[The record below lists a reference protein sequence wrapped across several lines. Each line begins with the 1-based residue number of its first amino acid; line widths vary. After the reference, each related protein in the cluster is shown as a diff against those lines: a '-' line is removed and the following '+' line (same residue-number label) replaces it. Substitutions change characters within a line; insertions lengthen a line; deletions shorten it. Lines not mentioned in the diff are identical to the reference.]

1 MASLQA
7 TASLGR
13 SKALDAVTNRIPN
26 PFATKPAEPQPT
38 PEAVAPVPTPTPT
51 TTAAEPELVSAGS
64 LSGRETKR
72 VTPSYPQAAK
82 SHNVTGTVRVFAI
95 VDENGKIW
103 VTNSEGPTML
113 RSAAE
118 AAAKNWIFPPSTFNG
133 RPVRIV
139 GYLDFEF
146 KL

>member
-1 MASLQA
+1 M
-7 TASLGR
+7 TIGASLGR

-26 PFATKPAEPQPT
+26 PFATKPAETQPT
-38 PEAVAPVPTPTPT
+38 PELTAAPVPTATPT
-51 TTAAEPELVSAGS
+51 ATAAEPELVSAGS

-72 VTPSYPQAAK
+72 VTPTYPAAAK
-82 SHNVTGTVRVFAI
+82 SHQVAGTVRVFAI

-103 VTNSEGPTML
+103 ITNSEGPTML

-133 RPVRIV
+133 KPVRIV